1 MQGTDTDLH
10 YDTGSF
16 ENITCKDEVD
26 EQLNDESR
34 DAYFITEEVAVGAD
48 GIMKDFVLK
57 RPFAKIRI
65 VTTDWNIGKLEMPDN
80 FRISYYGCK
89 RFSSINVL
97 TGISES
103 EDLGEN
109 GSTLVYSG
117 SIDKEEKEYADNYDQ
132 GEHNRT

>member
-1 MQGTDTDLH
+1 M
-10 YDTGSF
+10 
-16 ENITCKDEVD
+16 
-26 EQLNDESR
+26 
-34 DAYFITEEVAVGAD
+34 
-48 GIMKDFVLK
+48 K
-57 RPFAKIRI
+57 RPFAKVRI

-132 GEHNRT
+132 GEHNRTLVVDYLMADLNEQTEDGSAPD